1 MLPREQASLKM
12 PFVLDRPNLPPQLDI
27 LPGASSVELLVVSSL
42 FPALPFDVLEYL
54 LPLSTVL

>member
-27 LPGASSVELLVVSSL
+27 LPGASFVELLVVSSL
-42 FPALPFDVLEYL
+42 FPALAFDVL
-54 LPLSTVL
+54 